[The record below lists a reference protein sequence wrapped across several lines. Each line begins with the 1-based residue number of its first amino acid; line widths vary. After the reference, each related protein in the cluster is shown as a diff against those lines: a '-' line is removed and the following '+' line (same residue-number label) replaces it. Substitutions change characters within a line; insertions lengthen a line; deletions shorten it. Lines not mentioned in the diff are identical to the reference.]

1 MSPFDPLSYKSF
13 PLAGQGVVT
22 ETISVH
28 SRGRV
33 KFQASYW
40 MAKFLDDEAEAVI
53 EPGETVQIVGRVGN
67 TLLVKARAKDR

>member
-1 MSPFDPLSYKSF
+1 MSPFDPLSYESF
-13 PLAGQGVVT
+13 PVVGQGVVT
-22 ETISVH
+22 KTISVR

-40 MAKFLDDEAEAVI
+40 MAKFLNDEAEAVI

-67 TLLVKARAKDR
+67 TLLVKAMAKEG